1 MADQGSNRLNRREVV
16 KTLLADRGDT
26 CVVGGLGGPSLD
38 LNAVAFHDLNF
49 TMRGAMGAASMIC
62 LGLAVAQPDRPV
74 WCVTGDGE
82 LLMCLGGLATIGA
95 QAPENLKLVVLDNE
109 HYEETGSQRSH
120 TALGV
125 DIAAA
130 AMACGFKW
138 ATTVHSEDDL
148 AAVHEDLKNKPGPGL
163 ALIKI
168 SREALPPAKQSR
180 NPQHVK
186 NQFRKTLLGEDFP
199 GP

>member
-1 MADQGSNRLNRREVV
+1 MAKASNRLNRREVV
-16 KTLLADRGDT
+16 RTLLADRGDT

-49 TMRGAMGAASMIC
+49 TMRGAMGAASMIA
-62 LGLAVAQPDRPV
+62 LGVAVAQPSRPV

-82 LLMCLGGLATIGA
+82 MLMCLGGLATIGA
-95 QAPENLKLVVLDNE
+95 RQPENLKIVVLDNE

-125 DIAAA
+125 DLAATA
-130 AMACGFKW
+130 LACGFKW
-138 ATTVHSEDDL
+138 SATVDSDSDLQRVHK
-148 AAVHEDLKNKPGPGL
+148 DLKEKPGP
-163 ALIKI
+163 ALVVVKI
-168 SREALPPAKQSR
+168 SQEKLPPAKQSR

-186 NQFRKTLLGEDFP
+186 NQFRKALLGIDFP

>member
-1 MADQGSNRLNRREVV
+1 MAKASNRLNRREVV

-49 TMRGAMGAASMIC
+49 TMRGAMGAASMIA
-62 LGLAVAQPDRPV
+62 LGLAVAQPSRPV

-95 QAPENLKLVVLDNE
+95 RQPENLKIVVLDNE

-120 TALGV
+120 TALGI
-125 DIAAA
+125 DLAATA
-130 AMACGFKW
+130 LGCGFKW
-138 ATTVHSEDDL
+138 SATVDSESDL
-148 AAVHEDLKNKPGPGL
+148 TQAVDDLKNRPGP
-163 ALIKI
+163 ALVVIKI
-168 SREALPPAKQSR
+168 SQEQLPAAKQSR

-186 NQFRKTLLGEDFP
+186 NQFRKALLGIDFP